1 MKRAPVTW
9 SLVGVLI
16 AVFTAE
22 VAAGKIG
29 DERAL
34 VSWGALITR
43 GWSNTDWWRIATFSL
58 LHANFLHIAINSAG
72 LIWLGRLLERRIGS
86 RPMLAIFAATAVVSG
101 LAAMVLGP
109 LLPTTGV
116 AIGASGAVCGLLA
129 AALVIAFRTEKD
141 RRLRVPRIAATAII
155 AAISFVPGVS
165 LSGHIGG
172 FIGGLVV
179 AMLR

>member
-1 MKRAPVTW
+1 
-9 SLVGVLI
+9 
-16 AVFTAE
+16 
-22 VAAGKIG
+22 
-29 DERAL
+29 
-34 VSWGALITR
+34 
-43 GWSNTDWWRIATFSL
+43 
-58 LHANFLHIAINSAG
+58 
-72 LIWLGRLLERRIGS
+72 
-86 RPMLAIFAATAVVSG
+86 
-101 LAAMVLGP
+101 
-109 LLPTTGV
+109 
-116 AIGASGAVCGLLA
+116 VCGLLA